1 MLCSQNKT
9 HTSWYLLVVLGRNEV
24 INPYPKS
31 KFKSRKKEEGEKR
44 GKECETG
51 GGGGQLV
58 PDRCL
63 YVTDG
68 WTNGQWIMGEKWV
81 GSDEIGRVQTAQPY
95 LLYNFGRDNL
105 DHQAWHTNNFIP
117 IGK

>member
-1 MLCSQNKT
+1 M
-9 HTSWYLLVVLGRNEV
+9 
-24 INPYPKS
+24 KS
-31 KFKSRKKEEGEKR
+31 STPIPRVNSNQEKKEEGEKR

-51 GGGGQLV
+51 GGGGQLGTQIPAQQLV

-81 GSDEIGRVQTAQPY
+81 GNDEIGRVQTAQPY